1 VDAEKGD
8 EFVTADDKDET
19 EIDVYN
25 GKDLISTKER
35 FDIRAKSDVVCENG
49 DQ

>member
-25 GKDLISTKER
+25 GKGL
-35 FDIRAKSDVVCENG
+35 DIYEGKI
-49 DQ
+49 